1 MPNNKTV
8 SQQELRQQLQRLEK
22 IYNDF
27 SRQFAALKKE
37 KNDLVKQIMR
47 KIDDEKIKVILTQ
60 IK

>member
-1 MPNNKTV
+1 MPNNKTA
-8 SQQELRQQLQRLEK
+8 SQQELLRQLQKLEN

-37 KNDLVKQIMR
+37 KNNLVKQIMR
-47 KIDDEKIKVILTQ
+47 KIDDEKIKAILTQ